1 MTNKRVYK
9 GQSLLNLIDDYT
21 VIDIETSMNGRIY
34 GEIIEIGAIK
44 VRNNQ
49 IVASFSELIK
59 PTKPIDRWTQTIHHI
74 SNDMVKDKPPIEI
87 VYPLFLNFIETDILI
102 GHNVHF
108 DINYLYDYHQELNQP
123 PLSNDFVDTLRLA
136 RRTLKGLKS
145 YSLSNLSVHFGFSET
160 NHRAVD
166 DALVTH
172 RLYQL
177 LKNRWS
183 VSERLFLL
191 DDSKVSL
198 FNDVKIFKEKAVVFS
213 GRFNRFTRK
222 QAAQIITNSGGQVL
236 NKLHLGVDYLIVGD
250 YQQLS
255 TKHKQ
260 AIELQ
265 SLGYPIKILTQQ
277 EFIDLIDLG

>member
-166 DALVTH
+166 DALATH

-177 LKNRWS
+177 LKNRLS

>member
-1 MTNKRVYK
+1 
-9 GQSLLNLIDDYT
+9 
-21 VIDIETSMNGRIY
+21 MNGRIY

-59 PTKPIDRWTQTIHHI
+59 PTKPIDRRTQTIHHI

-222 QAAQIITNSGGQVL
+222 QAVQIITNSGGQVL
-236 NKLHLGVDYLIVGD
+236 NKLHLAVDYLIVGD